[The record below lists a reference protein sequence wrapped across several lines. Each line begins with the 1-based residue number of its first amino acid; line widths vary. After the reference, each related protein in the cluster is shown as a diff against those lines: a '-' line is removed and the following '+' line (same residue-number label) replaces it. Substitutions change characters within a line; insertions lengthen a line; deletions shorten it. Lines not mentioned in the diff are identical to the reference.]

1 MAQLTAAGGS
11 PVDGESR
18 ALTDGEV
25 WAREQLELLR
35 CARFAPGATGRFLA
49 ASWRRSATMRAA
61 RPELARRAYTWLA
74 LGTAAWLAP
83 AAAGVQ
89 PFRRRLGVG
98 LAWWG
103 ATSVMLDWHLGMFET
118 EDGRPRQLGAADA
131 LTLARA
137 WLVPVVAD
145 SPTVLVCGL
154 AAVADALDGPLAR
167 RAEPTRA
174 GRDLEG
180 LVDASFALAALRGL
194 TRAGRLGRAAGLA
207 EAARLTAGVGL
218 RHVCVPRPRAGPR
231 GAPRSR
237 RALDERGALRG
248 RPRRGRGAAAARGR
262 AAHLGV
268 GLQRRAHRMGGSALS
283 SPLGL
288 ISRGSVAMYPR
299 RVPRT
304 MREPAIRKYVRPVSS
319 SSAATIRS
327 STSAW
332 ASPTSAQPPV
342 TRTPASQPATN
353 PAAPASTTT
362 ISGSRHTG
370 VGSPEPRSRSERGSL
385 AAIARCTER
394 GPSHARS
401 SATTASWPAVLSG
414 SLWA

>member
-1 MAQLTAAGGS
+1 MAQPTAAGGS
-11 PVDGESR
+11 PVDSESR

-35 CARFAPGATGRFLA
+35 GARFAPGAAGRFLA
-49 ASWRRSATMRAA
+49 ASWRRSATRRAA

-89 PFRRRLGVG
+89 QFRRRLGVG

-154 AAVADALDGPLAR
+154 AGVTDALDGALAR
-167 RAEPTRA
+167 CAEPTRA

-207 EAARLTAGVGL
+207 EAGRLTAGMGYATFAYL
-218 RHVCVPRPRAGPR
+218 GRAR
-231 GAPRSR
+231 APAAPLVHAARSTSAVR
-237 RALDERGALRG
+237 FAGVL
-248 RPRRGRGAAAARGR
+248 AAAAGR
-262 AAHLGV
+262 RRLGGALLV
-268 GLQRRAHRMGGSALS
+268 SGSAC
-283 SPLGL
+283 
-288 ISRGSVAMYPR
+288 SVAL
-299 RVPRT
+299 T
-304 MREPAIRKYVRPVSS
+304 
-319 SSAATIRS
+319 
-327 STSAW
+327 AW
-332 ASPTSAQPPV
+332 AARRSA
-342 TRTPASQPATN
+342 R
-353 PAAPASTTT
+353 
-362 ISGSRHTG
+362 
-370 VGSPEPRSRSERGSL
+370 
-385 AAIARCTER
+385 
-394 GPSHARS
+394 
-401 SATTASWPAVLSG
+401 
-414 SLWA
+414 